1 MMQTFFKASP
11 QDSRATKRP
20 TSASPERSFPFG
32 TGLSSAGRAKI
43 SLADREDGSVSV
55 PHDPLLLGS
64 ILSGGRSGLRLP
76 AQTRLRGM
84 LETDMSA
91 ERIQRLSRLGKS
103 VLAHTRG
110 IDGDWSDSTQAQ
122 LDGLAQLLAEGRR
135 LADLTQVL
143 SDPRYLQRRL
153 ALGTYR
159 RLIQDLDVCES
170 ALDNVVTRQ
179 ASDSQSGVR
188 EEAALTRRLYLQAL
202 RSFVLLRGPALEG
215 PERAKG
221 LFLAMLHRRQ
231 QGGGVPGVVVPAAA
245 MQIGAS
251 SVEAELSRLSA
262 FVSCGRLVRCD
273 KRFRNSR
280 HSAI

>member
-11 QDSRATKRP
+11 QDSRATRRP
-20 TSASPERSFPFG
+20 TSASPERSFPPG
-32 TGLSSAGRAKI
+32 TGLSGAGRAET
-43 SLADREDGSVSV
+43 SHADREDGSVSV
-55 PHDPLLLGS
+55 PRDPLLMGS
-64 ILSGGRSGLRLP
+64 ILSEGRSGLRLP

-143 SDPRYLQRRL
+143 SDPRFLQRRL

-170 ALDNVVTRQ
+170 ALDNLVMRQ

-221 LFLAMLHRRQ
+221 LFVEMLHQRQ
-231 QGGGVPGVVVPAAA
+231 QGGGEVWSWLEGRGGVGPMTSPMA
-245 MQIGAS
+245 
-251 SVEAELSRLSA
+251 
-262 FVSCGRLVRCD
+262 
-273 KRFRNSR
+273 
-280 HSAI
+280 

>member
-1 MMQTFFKASP
+1 M
-11 QDSRATKRP
+11 
-20 TSASPERSFPFG
+20 
-32 TGLSSAGRAKI
+32 
-43 SLADREDGSVSV
+43 
-55 PHDPLLLGS
+55 GS
-64 ILSGGRSGLRLP
+64 ILSEGRSGLRLP

-143 SDPRYLQRRL
+143 SDPRFLQRRL

-170 ALDNVVTRQ
+170 ALDNLVMRQ

-221 LFLAMLHRRQ
+221 LFVEMLHQRQ
-231 QGGGVPGVVVPAAA
+231 QGGGVPGVVVPGVAK
-245 MQIGAS
+245 QIGAS
-251 SVEAELSRLSA
+251 SVEAQLSRFSA

-273 KRFRNSR
+273 KGIRNSR